1 MLNKIE
7 ISHRT
12 IIFTALFIAAI
23 WVVFEIRDILLF
35 LFISFILMSA
45 IRPTVDGLEKRRIPS
60 VVSILGMYIIVF
72 GVFGVSLVSTIP
84 SLVVQFTHL
93 AQAFPSFLAKII
105 PYWNIDMNAFSQQI
119 APFSQ
124 NLVKLTVSIFSNIIT
139 IITVLVFTF
148 YLLLERKNTES
159 LLATFMPNDAAKRV
173 NRLLVKI
180 ESRMGAWV
188 QGQLFLMLII
198 GIFAYIGLTL
208 LKIEFAIPLAI
219 LAGLLEIVPTIGPI
233 ISSIPAVLIGL
244 AMSPATA
251 LFVVILFIFI
261 HQAENTLIVPFV
273 MKRSVGIPPILTI
286 ISLMVGG
293 KLAGI
298 AGAVLAVPIVLI
310 IQEIIQ
316 EYLVNTEKHV

>member
-12 IIFTALFIAAI
+12 IIFTAIFIAAI

-45 IRPTVDGLEKRRIPS
+45 LRPTVDALEKRRIPS
-60 VVSILGMYIIVF
+60 VLSILFIYILVF
-72 GVFGVSLVSTIP
+72 GVLGVSLFTTIP

-93 AQAFPSFLAKII
+93 TQALPSFVTKIM
-105 PYWNIDMNAFSQQI
+105 PYGNIDINAFSQQI
-119 APFSQ
+119 APLSQ
-124 NLVKLTVSIFSNIIT
+124 NLVKLTVSIFSNIVT
-139 IITVLVFTF
+139 IVTVLVFTF
-148 YLLLERKNTES
+148 YLLLERKNIGP
-159 LLATFMPNDAAKRV
+159 LLSSFMSEDLAKRV
-173 NRLLVKI
+173 TRVLLAV
-180 ESRMGAWV
+180 EQRMGAWV

-198 GIFAYIGLTL
+198 GVAAYLGLFALR
-208 LKIEFAIPLAI
+208 IEFALPLAI
-219 LAGLLEIVPTIGPI
+219 LSGLLEIVPTIGPI
-233 ISSIPAVLIGL
+233 VSAIPAVLIGL
-244 AMSPATA
+244 AVSPVTA
-251 LFVVILFIFI
+251 LLTVLLYFII

-273 MKRSVGIPPILTI
+273 MKKSVGLPPLLTI
-286 ISLMVGG
+286 VALMVGG

-316 EYLVNTEKHV
+316 EYVASEKK